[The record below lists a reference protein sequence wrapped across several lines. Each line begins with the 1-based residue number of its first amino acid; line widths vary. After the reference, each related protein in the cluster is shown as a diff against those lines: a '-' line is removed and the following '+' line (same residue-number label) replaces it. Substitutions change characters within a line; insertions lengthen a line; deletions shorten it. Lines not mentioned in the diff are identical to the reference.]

1 MPRAPC
7 AAAPALPPL
16 RLPSHLPTHKQMLNA
31 AGYGRSGTELQ
42 LDLVYNPGGVFLAPP
57 QAKLEPTYKQVRW
70 GGGQG

>member
-1 MPRAPC
+1 MPRG
-7 AAAPALPPL
+7 
-16 RLPSHLPTHKQMLNA
+16 N
-31 AGYGRSGTELQ
+31 GRSGTGLQ